1 MSFTMNSQS
10 LVFLSILSSILLF
23 NGNTIAQSTTP
34 ANRAQRVVGLDL
46 VRRGDKVQTTVT
58 PSGDSPITWVDLDY
72 WSSLTWVPSSRYILG
87 RTSQSQPAPEDI
99 NRTTVT
105 LPDGTTTKGTLL
117 FDNLFIDQFNA
128 SSVRFGS
135 IGTNGS
141 TGVLAL
147 GSDASV
153 SIDRKDVETALLKD
167 LVSRKVIN
175 DEIYS
180 IRWDPD
186 PSSTSNGTL
195 LLGGIDTNAYRSRL
209 IPLPLSRV
217 GRVYTGDLSGI
228 SFSYDSSLAFSTTSD
243 FLIPVVFDSTSS
255 TIKLPEQILYAITEY
270 LQAIPNDNGQWMV
283 PCLLPQSTS
292 LSFLFNKNQN
302 LNIDIPFSQLISPD
316 RSSSTRC
323 TINIEL
329 SPNNNTYLGTIFQ
342 RSAYTV
348 FDLSRRQLFVAP
360 SSGKNFTEAPPILV
374 EALQTATG
382 IDNSPVPDLEGG
394 SPAPPP
400 LEPSSDDGTPV
411 LRSKALPTEAIIG
424 IVIAVVGVM
433 VIAILI
439 ILLYRKKKKE
449 DGEEKNSLTSG
460 YPGYVNPTFGS
471 VSDTWMNTFSVRSFE
486 DYVAVEGRGA
496 GWIVETRDGVR
507 HASLVKKGRFKL
519 GR

>member
-1 MSFTMNSQS
+1 MNSLS
-10 LVFLSILSSILLF
+10 LAFLSILSSILLS

-87 RTSQSQPAPEDI
+87 STSQSQPAPEDI

-117 FDNLFIDQFNA
+117 FDHLFIDQFNA

-135 IGTNGS
+135 VETNGS
-141 TGVLAL
+141 TGILAL

-153 SIDRKDVETALLKD
+153 SLDRKDVETAMLKD

-195 LLGGIDTNAYRSRL
+195 LLGGIDTNAYRGRL

-217 GRVYTGDLSGI
+217 GRIYAGDLSGI
-228 SFSYDSSLAFSTTSD
+228 SFSYDSSIALSTTSD
-243 FLIPVVFDSTSS
+243 FLTPVVFDSTSS
-255 TIKLPEQILYAITEY
+255 TIKLPEQILNAISEY
-270 LQAIPNDNGQWMV
+270 LQAIRNDNGQWMV

-292 LSFLFNKNQN
+292 LSFSFNKNQN

-316 RSSSTRC
+316 R
-323 TINIEL
+323 NI
-329 SPNNNTYLGTIFQ
+329 
-342 RSAYTV
+342 

-360 SSGKNFTEAPPILV
+360 SSAKDFTEAPPILV

-449 DGEEKNSLTSG
+449 DGEEKNSLASG

-471 VSDTWMNTFSVRSFE
+471 VSDTWMNTSSVRSFE
-486 DYVAVEGRGA
+486 DYVAAEGRGA
-496 GWIVETRDGVR
+496 GWIVETRDGIK

>member
-1 MSFTMNSQS
+1 MP
-10 LVFLSILSSILLF
+10 L
-23 NGNTIAQSTTP
+23 
-34 ANRAQRVVGLDL
+34 
-46 VRRGDKVQTTVT
+46 
-58 PSGDSPITWVDLDY
+58 
-72 WSSLTWVPSSRYILG
+72 
-87 RTSQSQPAPEDI
+87 
-99 NRTTVT
+99 
-105 LPDGTTTKGTLL
+105 
-117 FDNLFIDQFNA
+117 
-128 SSVRFGS
+128 
-135 IGTNGS
+135 
-141 TGVLAL
+141 
-147 GSDASV
+147 ASV
-153 SIDRKDVETALLKD
+153 SVPLEQTDRKDVETALLKD

-195 LLGGIDTNAYRSRL
+195 ILGGIDTNAYRGRL

-228 SFSYDSSLAFSTTSD
+228 SFSYDSSIALSTTSD

-255 TIKLPEQILYAITEY
+255 NIKLPEQILNAITEY
-270 LQAIPNDNGQWMV
+270 LQAIRNDDGQWMI

-292 LSFLFNKNQN
+292 LSFSFNKNQN

-316 RSSSTRC
+316 RSSSTQC

-374 EALQTATG
+374 EALQTAIG

-411 LRSKALPTEAIIG
+411 LRSKYLPTEAIIG
-424 IVIAVVGVM
+424 IVIA
-433 VIAILI
+433 
-439 ILLYRKKKKE
+439 
-449 DGEEKNSLTSG
+449 
-460 YPGYVNPTFGS
+460 
-471 VSDTWMNTFSVRSFE
+471 
-486 DYVAVEGRGA
+486 AV
-496 GWIVETRDGVR
+496 
-507 HASLVKKGRFKL
+507 
-519 GR
+519 